1 MQAIQIKMYSKHQ
14 TVIRIQPHNGSTPPK
29 TSRSKFIMAKFK
41 QGRTNLSRSISLL
54 LLIVLM
60 ALLISSCGAEETKTY
75 RVGILVGIS
84 FLEDISNGFKEGMAD
99 LGYVEGENII
109 YDEQVTEFDIAS
121 YQSILQGFVE
131 DDVDLIVTFPTEA
144 SIEAKHIA
152 ADAGTPVVFTFALI
166 EGMGIVDSVQTPGG
180 NITGVRYPGPDIA
193 VIRYE
198 VMRDIVPNLQ
208 KILVPYQAGY
218 PIVQTQLDVLY
229 PAAEADGVEIVEV
242 PANNAAE
249 LTEYFNNL
257 SEEEVSEI
265 SAILVLAEPLTT
277 LPDAVAAMVSFAEP
291 NQIPMGGNYV
301 ETDGYGFM
309 FGVNVNVKESG
320 ELAAPLADKILQG
333 TTAGTIPVVSS
344 EPYIQIDYAVI
355 QGLGL
360 DVPESLLAKADE
372 IYR

>member
-1 MQAIQIKMYSKHQ
+1 MIVQIY
-14 TVIRIQPHNGSTPPK
+14 TPPNGYEIPK
-29 TSRSKFIMAKFK
+29 EPQGVKIIMSRLKNKSRSL
-41 QGRTNLSRSISLL
+41 GLL
-54 LLIVLM
+54 LLTLIV
-60 ALLISSCGAEETKTY
+60 ALFVSSCGSEEAKTY
-75 RVGILVGIS
+75 RVGILGGIS
-84 FLEDISNGFKEGMAD
+84 FLSEITDGFKEGMAE
-99 LGYVEGENII
+99 LGYIEGENIT
-109 YDEQVTEFDIAS
+109 YDIQITEFDIPT
-121 YQSILQGFVE
+121 YQNILQGFV
-131 DDVDLIVTFPTEA
+131 DDEVDLILTYPTEA
-144 SIEAKHIA
+144 SIEARTIA
-152 ADAGTPVVFTFALI
+152 ADAGIPVVFTFALI
-166 EGMGIVDSVQTPGG
+166 EGMGIVDSVQEPGS

-229 PAAEADGVEIVEV
+229 HAAEADGVEIVEV

-257 SEEEVSEI
+257 SEEEISEI